1 MNFKKVSDDY
11 VLKPRFN
18 VSRVYKYDK
27 PIHVILYYEGD
38 GKHFTVIV
46 LDGQIEPP
54 VFDEGKIG
62 HYSWQKRCSLAFAK
76 GRSCLH
82 FPSQVCNNLPFA
94 EDHKIKVVNLETNYT
109 AVCTVQESDTLYPQ
123 YHLTKPWYSFVK
135 NMQLK
140 ENDELCFLLDHPPT
154 KLIVWKI

>member
-1 MNFKKVSDDY
+1 VSRSFGKKYASELSNNNGVCWLRNGENHFCTMNFKKVSDDY

-54 VFDEGKIG
+54 FFDEGKIG

-76 GRSCLH
+76 GRSCL
-82 FPSQVCNNLPFA
+82 VR
-94 EDHKIKVVNLETNYT
+94 
-109 AVCTVQESDTLYPQ
+109 
-123 YHLTKPWYSFVK
+123 
-135 NMQLK
+135 
-140 ENDELCFLLDHPPT
+140 
-154 KLIVWKI
+154 KLIVYILN

>member
-1 MNFKKVSDDY
+1 
-11 VLKPRFN
+11 
-18 VSRVYKYDK
+18 
-27 PIHVILYYEGD
+27 
-38 GKHFTVIV
+38 
-46 LDGQIEPP
+46 
-54 VFDEGKIG
+54 
-62 HYSWQKRCSLAFAK
+62 
-76 GRSCLH
+76 
-82 FPSQVCNNLPFA
+82 VCNNLPFA

-109 AVCTVQESDTLYPQ
+109 AVCAVQESDTLYPQ